1 MKKHLLSCPTLRAED
16 PEGEKRKQLMA
27 EVGEEKYGRSESS
40 KRKRGHETP
49 TVTSDSDSDD
59 NDISLSLLTKLV
71 KIKEAKSSTSLSK
84 KPLSKF
90 TDEDFDR
97 ETKELTVK
105 KLRLDIKLKEEQ
117 NRLYEKL
124 GKGVGKLMKLV
135 DFVLENQGNV
145 TVYAQGQEE
154 INHGSILQT
163 AFESTLQESNKG
175 DTLIG

>member
-1 MKKHLLSCPTLRAED
+1 
-16 PEGEKRKQLMA
+16 MA
-27 EVGEEKYGRSESS
+27 EVGEEKYGKHDSN
-40 KRKRGHETP
+40 KRKRVHHESP
-49 TVTSDSDSDD
+49 HITSDSDSDMD
-59 NDISLSLLTKLV
+59 PELQLSLLTKLV
-71 KIKEAKSSTSLSK
+71 KLKESKSATTLSK

-90 TDEDFDR
+90 TDEDFER

-124 GKGVGKLMKLV
+124 GKGLSKLMKLV

-145 TVYAQGQEE
+145 TVYTQGQEE

-175 DTLIG
+175 DALIG